1 METQPPTNPYRW
13 ICRHC
18 CLARAGPCPLHPD
31 GPQGQCLDFRLA
43 PSAQPD
49 DPTQPS
55 TYAGEVIT
63 DPSRNR
69 REQITLLDTH
79 PFFGAG

>member
-1 METQPPTNPYRW
+1 MGISSRW
-13 ICRHC
+13 SNNDAH
-18 CLARAGPCPLHPD
+18 
-31 GPQGQCLDFRLA
+31 
-43 PSAQPD
+43 PD

-63 DPSRNR
+63 NPSRNR